1 VYNFDV
7 YTAIESTE
15 LLDNPRIYLTL
26 RPMQLNTVI
35 FDMDGLL
42 IDSEPFWQEAGME
55 TLEQFDI
62 ALTLDQY
69 HHTTGLRTKEW
80 IDYWFGYFH
89 INKNFAR
96 EAEEIIHRKAIEKIG
111 AKGEA
116 MPGVD
121 HILAYFKKQDFRIG
135 VATSSPMALVD
146 VVIDKL
152 GIRDYLDA
160 IASAGD
166 LPFGKPHPQVYM
178 NCAVELAVSPLHCI
192 CFEDSFN
199 GLIAAKA
206 ARMKC
211 VVIPLA
217 DQYALPKWGA
227 ADLKLHGLPDFNAA
241 HLDTLSQ

>member
-1 VYNFDV
+1 M
-7 YTAIESTE
+7 E
-15 LLDNPRIYLTL
+15 
-26 RPMQLNTVI
+26 LNTVI

-42 IDSEPFWQEAGME
+42 IDSEPYWQEAGME
-55 TLEQFDI
+55 TLEQFDVS
-62 ALTLDQY
+62 LTLDQY
-69 HHTTGLRTKEW
+69 HHTTGLRSSEW
-80 IDYWFGYFH
+80 VDYWFDHFN
-89 INKNFAR
+89 INKNFAA
-96 EAEEIIHRKAIEKIG
+96 EAESTIHRKAIEKIG
-111 AKGEA
+111 DNGEA

-121 HILAYFKKQDFRIG
+121 HILSYFKQRDFRIG

-152 GIRDYLDA
+152 GIRHYLDA

-178 NCAVELAVSPLHCI
+178 DCAVALAASPLECI

-211 VVIPLA
+211 VIVPVA
-217 DQYALPKWGA
+217 DQFPLLKWGA
-227 ADLKLHGLPDFNAA
+227 ADLKLHRLADFNDT
-241 HLDTLSQ
+241 HLATLNG